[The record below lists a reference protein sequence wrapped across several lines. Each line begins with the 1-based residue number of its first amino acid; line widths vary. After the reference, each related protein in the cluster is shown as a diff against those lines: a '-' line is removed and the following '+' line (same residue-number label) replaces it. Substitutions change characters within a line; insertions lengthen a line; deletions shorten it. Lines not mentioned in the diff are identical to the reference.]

1 MASNCIFVRL
11 QITGI
16 IQFVPH
22 ALIFS
27 SVKKRVRPQNQLL
40 KLVYKKVLLYC
51 LLSYSK
57 RSKMKAVF
65 DRNLRKMMCVSLT
78 LLAKSCK
85 ILSDRKWFK
94 MTHFQKWKA
103 IFNFLK
109 RKLFLN
115 IFVKLNKKAARK
127 LQTCIWY
134 LRNALQNNQQALV
147 LDQSVQ
153 NSKNSI
159 SFIL

>member
-1 MASNCIFVRL
+1 
-11 QITGI
+11 
-16 IQFVPH
+16 
-22 ALIFS
+22 
-27 SVKKRVRPQNQLL
+27 
-40 KLVYKKVLLYC
+40 
-51 LLSYSK
+51 
-57 RSKMKAVF
+57 MKAVF

-134 LRNALQNNQQALV
+134 LRNALQNSTSVGSIYAKLKILNEFYPLNV
-147 LDQSVQ
+147 KLDQTLFDILNFIVSRTRKSLK
-153 NSKNSI
+153 NSKYLQRNS
-159 SFIL
+159 